1 MSVLA
6 EVSSRAAFIKSAA
19 PSHRYN
25 KHKASSSVAS
35 SGGKFSRR
43 ASGTNWSFSP
53 TRNTPSRSLFRV
65 TLRSK
70 HKQGTACSSVTEEP
84 EVGSGGSGNHGSGI
98 GNGNDGS
105 GDGWDSDDSSGHSG
119 SNIYLL
125 TAIPIADAR
134 ASGGEGELSVDD
146 DDVEYIDDDDDD
158 DDDDDEDDDDDD
170 SDDESSTNTAR
181 AANKPKNRDNFIC
194 ESVLATNL
202 PTGPG
207 IPTKSELFQGL
218 NARKGAE
225 LSKKDLSDDLEQ
237 LLNTGLFAN
246 VDANVTPKQDGYAVE
261 FVFREK
267 IWPQVQS
274 FRVAGST
281 ALPKDVEQEVL
292 KAARKSQNC
301 TVRVL
306 ATAKNIVEGYYTSKG
321 LTFGT
326 ISHFD
331 GMENGEVIAHVVEGE
346 ITRVQAVFVDENLQP
361 MPGNKG
367 VTHPRVIQREHNFK
381 VGKLYNVEDAK
392 TALRDIFLLQL
403 FDNVQVVPRPDE
415 RDPSKIEVDI
425 LLRERP
431 TKTAETELEWSI
443 APGENGRPDLVSAR
457 PGGSVFFEHRNLDS
471 WGRQLFGSISTANFL
486 EPQEDLGFKLE
497 YNHPYC
503 KGDADSDKTSFK
515 AAAFNSRKL
524 SPVFTGGPLIQD
536 VPGIWVDRA
545 GIKATVCQ
553 NFTKQSKCSL
563 GMVLEE
569 VTTRDDSGAVCAS
582 GAKQLPN
589 GSLSLDGPRTTLSD
603 TGTDRVMFLQGNV
616 TRDTTTFVNG
626 TQVGA
631 RDIFQID
638 QSIPFWPKRPIFNR
652 SKVELTRFVQL
663 LPENKKNSLPPPVV
677 VLHTRAGH
685 ILGNCAAY
693 DAFALGGPH
702 SCRGY
707 TVGELGAARSLLETA
722 VEIRLPVPVLKTH
735 GFLFWEQCSDLSSS
749 SALSGNPTEF
759 YRRAGKGSTHGVG
772 IKLGPVRAEW
782 CIDNNSGTAST
793 YVRFGER
800 F

>member
-146 DDVEYIDDDDDD
+146 DDVEYIDDDDD

-652 SKVELTRFVQL
+652 SEVELTRFVQL

>member
-1 MSVLA
+1 
-6 EVSSRAAFIKSAA
+6 
-19 PSHRYN
+19 
-25 KHKASSSVAS
+25 
-35 SGGKFSRR
+35 
-43 ASGTNWSFSP
+43 
-53 TRNTPSRSLFRV
+53 
-65 TLRSK
+65 
-70 HKQGTACSSVTEEP
+70 
-84 EVGSGGSGNHGSGI
+84 
-98 GNGNDGS
+98 
-105 GDGWDSDDSSGHSG
+105 
-119 SNIYLL
+119 
-125 TAIPIADAR
+125 
-134 ASGGEGELSVDD
+134 
-146 DDVEYIDDDDDD
+146 
-158 DDDDDEDDDDDD
+158 
-170 SDDESSTNTAR
+170 
-181 AANKPKNRDNFIC
+181 
-194 ESVLATNL
+194 
-202 PTGPG
+202 
-207 IPTKSELFQGL
+207 
-218 NARKGAE
+218 
-225 LSKKDLSDDLEQ
+225 
-237 LLNTGLFAN
+237 
-246 VDANVTPKQDGYAVE
+246 
-261 FVFREK
+261 
-267 IWPQVQS
+267 
-274 FRVAGST
+274 
-281 ALPKDVEQEVL
+281 
-292 KAARKSQNC
+292 
-301 TVRVL
+301 
-306 ATAKNIVEGYYTSKG
+306 
-321 LTFGT
+321 
-326 ISHFD
+326 
-331 GMENGEVIAHVVEGE
+331 MENGEVIAHVVEGE

-503 KGDADSDKTSFK
+503 KGAADSDKTSFK

>member
-158 DDDDDEDDDDDD
+158 DDDDEADDDDD

-652 SKVELTRFVQL
+652 SEVELTRFVQL